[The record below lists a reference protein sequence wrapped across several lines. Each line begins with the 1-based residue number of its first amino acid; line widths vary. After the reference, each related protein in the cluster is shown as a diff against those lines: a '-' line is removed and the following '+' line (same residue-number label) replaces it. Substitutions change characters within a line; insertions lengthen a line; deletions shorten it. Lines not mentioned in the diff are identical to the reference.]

1 MLDHA
6 DHLQQT
12 APVEDGTAQ
21 NRVEAMSRIMLRPVG
36 SPIPLGFSA
45 LGAASVALSGLQ
57 LSWVPQDE
65 SHQIAIVVLTLAVP
79 LELLASVFGFLSRDS
94 VGGTGMGLLG
104 GTWLA
109 IGTLL
114 ITATPGARSQ
124 TVGLLLF
131 FISAALM
138 VPTCAAALGKVA
150 AAIVLFGAAVRFAL
164 SGIYEYVG
172 GTFWEHLSGW
182 WGIGLAAF
190 ALYAA
195 MAFEVEDTRR
205 KTVLPLG
212 RRGFGKAALVGG
224 LDAELERIE
233 HEAGVREQL

>member
-1 MLDHA
+1 MMPDQTYLTDQLDSTGARH
-6 DHLQQT
+6 
-12 APVEDGTAQ
+12 
-21 NRVEAMSRIMLRPVG
+21 RVEAMSRIMLRPVG

-45 LGAASVALSGLQ
+45 LGAASLVLSGLQ

-65 SHQIAIVVLTLAVP
+65 SHQVAIVVLTFAVP

-94 VGGTGMGLLG
+94 VGGTGMGLLA

-109 IGTLL
+109 TGTLL
-114 ITATPGARSQ
+114 VTTTPGARSQ
-124 TVGLLLF
+124 TLGLLLF
-131 FISAALM
+131 FVSAGLL

-150 AAIVLFGAAVRFAL
+150 AAIVLFAAAARFAL
-164 SGIYEYVG
+164 TGIYEYVG
-172 GTFWEHLSGW
+172 GSGWEQVSGW

-195 MAFEVEDTRR
+195 LAFELEDTRR
-205 KTVLPLG
+205 KTVLPVW
-212 RRGFGKAALVGG
+212 RRGFGKAALAGG
-224 LDAELERIE
+224 EHAELERIE